1 MATFTD
7 VYKQE
12 LKSKGILSSLGSSA
26 FKRTKERLDPRNML
40 FGGSGMLAATGRKI
54 FGKGYQSLDR
64 TPGKKLS
71 ESGTFNGEIKSE
83 VLNSLLASSQN
94 QETQLSIIAKN
105 TMNSNAMARDMNVMR
120 QNIMKLVTMGGGKA
134 SRGSDMFFKDS
145 AAREKAYESQFGKEK
160 TKTSPTPVNKPG
172 ESGGGGNKGI
182 MGTLLGIAGTIG
194 TIGSTIAAAVTGA
207 LGSIPSLLSSIFS
220 AENIG
225 KIFGIGLDVMKGLG
239 SVFRMLLPIITNPL
253 FIGLAAGLVGAK
265 WLKDLID
272 KGNLEAN
279 TQEKTDARVAQD
291 RGSNSSKLA
300 ARTLLIDQGLKS
312 LLEKDRTD
320 ADVSAYTR
328 GEIKTKKELAEA
340 ISSAQASGKNAIEI
354 KSSSVQSEMQENL
367 QGQALRSMDD
377 GSYANAES
385 RRLSAKS
392 NSPTPTKSE
401 TSSISPTPVSVSNDG
416 AFKNKE
422 DFLKAMYP
430 LAEKAAKEL
439 GGVDPNALL
448 TQWGFESG
456 WGSKVSGKYNY
467 FGIKADP
474 SWQGDKKDVMTHE
487 YVAGQKVRIP
497 QPFRSYGSQEEAV
510 NDYVKFLKNNKRYTK
525 AGVFKSKTSSEFFS
539 ALQNAGYATDP
550 NYANKLTNATAD
562 TAKKVAMLSPTPSTT
577 GTALASG
584 STTASDMRLA
594 LLTPQQSAPV
604 VINQQTPAPQKQSAT
619 STTVASAH
627 NFDPW
632 TDIWSANI
640 LNPGGLGA

>member
-12 LKSKGILSSLGSSA
+12 LKSKGILSSLGSAA

-40 FGGSGMLAATGRKI
+40 FGGSGMLAASGQKI

-64 TPGKKLS
+64 TPGKRLA

-83 VLNSLLASSQN
+83 VLNSLLISSQN
-94 QETQLSIIAKN
+94 QESQLTIIAKN

-134 SRGSDMFFKDS
+134 SRASDMFFRDS
-145 AAREKAYESQFGKEK
+145 AARENAYESQIAKNK
-160 TKTSPTPVNKPG
+160 SKTSPTLKV
-172 ESGGGGNKGI
+172 SGDAALEGGNKGI
-182 MGTLLGIAGTIG
+182 MGALLG
-194 TIGSTIAAAVTGA
+194 IGSTIAAAVTGA
-207 LGSIPSLLSSIFS
+207 LSSIPSLLSSIFS

-225 KIFGIGLDVMKGLG
+225 KILGLG
-239 SVFRMLLPIITNPL
+239 STALSGLGTVFRLLLPIISNPV
-253 FIGLAAGLVGAK
+253 FLALAGALVSAK
-265 WLKDLID
+265 WLMDLID
-272 KGNLEAN
+272 RKNAEAN
-279 TQEKTDARVAQD
+279 TPEKTDARVAQD
-291 RGSNSSKLA
+291 VGSNSSKLA

-312 LLEKDRTD
+312 LLDKDRTD
-320 ADVSAYTR
+320 ADVSDYTR

-340 ISSAQASGKNAIEI
+340 IASAQASGKNAIEI
-354 KSSSVQSEMQENL
+354 KSSSVQSEMQDKL
-367 QGQALRSMDD
+367 HGQALQSMDD
-377 GSYANAES
+377 GSYAAAES

-422 DFLKAMYP
+422 DFLTAMYP

-467 FGIKADP
+467 FGIKADS

-487 YVAGQKVRIP
+487 YVGGQKVRIP
-497 QPFRSYGSQEEAV
+497 QPFRSYGSPEEAV
-510 NDYVKFLKNNKRYTK
+510 TDYVKFLKNNKRYTK
-525 AGVFKSKTSSEFFS
+525 AGVFESKTSGEFFT
-539 ALQNAGYATDP
+539 ALQKAGYATDP

-562 TAKKVAMLSPTPSTT
+562 TAKKVAMLSPTSSTT

-584 STTASDMRLA
+584 STAASDMRLA
-594 LLTPQQSAPV
+594 LSTQPQSAPV
-604 VINQQTPAPQKQSAT
+604 VVNQQAAAPQQQKAT
-619 STTVASAH
+619 QTSVASAH
-627 NFDPW
+627 NLDPW
-632 TDIWSANI
+632 ADIWGTSI
-640 LNPGGLGA
+640 LNPARMGA

>member
-1 MATFTD
+1 
-7 VYKQE
+7 V
-12 LKSKGILSSLGSSA
+12 
-26 FKRTKERLDPRNML
+26 
-40 FGGSGMLAATGRKI
+40 
-54 FGKGYQSLDR
+54 
-64 TPGKKLS
+64 
-71 ESGTFNGEIKSE
+71 
-83 VLNSLLASSQN
+83 
-94 QETQLSIIAKN
+94 
-105 TMNSNAMARDMNVMR
+105 
-120 QNIMKLVTMGGGKA
+120 
-134 SRGSDMFFKDS
+134 
-145 AAREKAYESQFGKEK
+145 
-160 TKTSPTPVNKPG
+160 
-172 ESGGGGNKGI
+172 
-182 MGTLLGIAGTIG
+182 
-194 TIGSTIAAAVTGA
+194 
-207 LGSIPSLLSSIFS
+207 
-220 AENIG
+220 AE
-225 KIFGIGLDVMKGLG
+225 
-239 SVFRMLLPIITNPL
+239 
-253 FIGLAAGLVGAK
+253 
-265 WLKDLID
+265 
-272 KGNLEAN
+272 
-279 TQEKTDARVAQD
+279 D

-320 ADVSAYTR
+320 ADVSDYTR

-340 ISSAQASGKNAIEI
+340 IASAQASGKNAIEI
-354 KSSSVQSEMQENL
+354 KSSSVQSEMQDKL
-367 QGQALRSMDD
+367 HGQALQSMDD

-422 DFLKAMYP
+422 DFLTAMYP
-430 LAEKAAKEL
+430 LAAKAAKEL

-487 YVAGQKVRIP
+487 YVSGQKVRIP
-497 QPFRSYGSQEEAV
+497 QPFRSYGSPEEAV

-562 TAKKVAMLSPTPSTT
+562 TAKKVAMLSPIPSTT
-577 GTALASG
+577 GSELASS

-594 LLTPQQSAPV
+594 LLTPQQSAPIV
-604 VINQQTPAPQKQSAT
+604 VNQQAAAPQSRSVNQG
-619 STTVASAH
+619 STASAY
-627 NFDPW
+627 NIDMLPE
-632 TDIWSANI
+632 IWKLNI
-640 LNPGGLGA
+640 LRPSGIGA